1 MMKKKIKFYIVCA
14 GGALF
19 LLTGVFFFC
28 RKEASAVQREKSIEE
43 KIEEA
48 KRLYD
53 IEDGYTGS
61 VELILYGDGRQET
74 VVDGKVVKTKNIPNK

>member
-28 RKEASAVQREKSIEE
+28 RKEASAVQREKSMEE

-53 IEDGYTGS
+53 IEEGYTGS

>member
-1 MMKKKIKFYIVCA
+1 MKKKIKFYIVCA

-19 LLTGVFFFC
+19 LLTEVFFFC
-28 RKEASAVQREKSIEE
+28 RKEASAVQREKSMEE

-53 IEDGYTGS
+53 IEEGYTGS

>member
-1 MMKKKIKFYIVCA
+1 MKKKIKFYIVCA

>member
-1 MMKKKIKFYIVCA
+1 MKKKIKFYIVCA

-61 VELILYGDGRQET
+61 SIEIILYWDGRKET
-74 VVDGKVVKTKNIPNK
+74 VVDGKVVKTEQVLNK

>member
-53 IEDGYTGS
+53 IEEGYTGS

>member
-1 MMKKKIKFYIVCA
+1 MKKKIKFYIVCA

-28 RKEASAVQREKSIEE
+28 RKEASAVQREKSMEE

-53 IEDGYTGS
+53 IEEGYTGS